1 MIARILP
8 IAFSAI
14 CNASFAQ
21 HLLDGA
27 YIREHA
33 PTRRA
38 VPSTSLREADVL
50 FCKRVWRVLD
60 LHEKLNHPFIF
71 LLEPAQGRRSLFDVI
86 RQALLK
92 DGTLT
97 AYAPGVL
104 ANDDSFNQPMLRGEV
119 DSVLNP
125 MVTVWTPSLDD
136 PDTPIEVTQP
146 DPVMAAQVT
155 RYQIKEDW
163 YFDKQRGVMEA
174 RIIGIA
180 PMKEVRGEDGELR
193 GHAPLFWLY
202 YAELR
207 HVLANAE
214 AFNPWNDGARIT
226 FDQLLE
232 ARRFSSYV
240 VKESNAHDRRIAEHA
255 HGVDALLE
263 AEAVKERL
271 FRSEHDLWNY

>member
-1 MIARILP
+1 MRARFLLFACCFISH
-8 IAFSAI
+8 A
-14 CNASFAQ
+14 ASGQ
-21 HLLDGA
+21 YLLDGA

-38 VPSTSLREADVL
+38 VPAAHLREADVL

-60 LHEKLNHPFIF
+60 LREKLNHPFIF
-71 LLEPAQGRRSLFDVI
+71 PLEPAQGRRSLFDVV

-104 ANDDSFNQPMLRGEV
+104 ANDDSFSHPMLRGEV

-146 DPVMAAQVT
+146 DPITAAQVT

-163 YFDKQRGVMEA
+163 YFDKQRGVMDA

-214 AFNPWNDGARIT
+214 AFNPWNDGGRIT

-232 ARRFSSYV
+232 SRRFSSYV
-240 VKESNAHDRRIAEHA
+240 VKESNAPDRRILEHA
-255 HGVDALLE
+255 RGIDALVE
-263 AEAVKERL
+263 GDAVKERL
-271 FRSEHDLWNY
+271 FRFEHDLWNH